1 MNMKRWMK
9 GISVSLMLVAAA
21 ASFGGCG
28 SAGGGSDKQP
38 FTIAYA
44 PNESTEQSADA
55 RSALSADLGKTL
67 GREVK
72 EISASDYNGIIEAL
86 RTKKADM
93 AYLGAEGISLA
104 NQRLDGNV
112 DVIVMKA
119 PDGDKAKALYHSVFI
134 TRADRSDI
142 NSLQDVKGKKMAFVD
157 PGSTSGNLIPTSM
170 IMKAFPNENLD
181 SETLHMNEKFFA
193 SAMYAGKHQASIQA
207 VAKGDVDVAAV
218 SDQIL
223 QAKGDVDVAAV
234 SDQIL
239 QAEINSGNVKAGDI
253 KVIATSA
260 PIPSEGMII
269 RADMDQNLRKT
280 LTEFLLQYA
289 NEDYFAKVIK
299 VKGARFVEASKA
311 DYQPIIELNQ
321 MLSK

>member
-1 MNMKRWMK
+1 MESIILSYTQEEMDMNMKRWMK

-28 SAGGGSDKQP
+28 SAGGGSGQQP

-55 RSALSADLGKTL
+55 RSALSADLGKAL

-134 TRADRSDI
+134 TRQTARI
-142 NSLQDVKGKKMAFVD
+142 
-157 PGSTSGNLIPTSM
+157 
-170 IMKAFPNENLD
+170 
-181 SETLHMNEKFFA
+181 
-193 SAMYAGKHQASIQA
+193 SI
-207 VAKGDVDVAAV
+207 
-218 SDQIL
+218 L
-223 QAKGDVDVAAV
+223 FR
-234 SDQIL
+234 
-239 QAEINSGNVKAGDI
+239 
-253 KVIATSA
+253 T
-260 PIPSEGMII
+260 
-269 RADMDQNLRKT
+269 
-280 LTEFLLQYA
+280 
-289 NEDYFAKVIK
+289 
-299 VKGARFVEASKA
+299 
-311 DYQPIIELNQ
+311 
-321 MLSK
+321 

>member
-119 PDGDKAKALYHSVFI
+119 PDGDKAKG
-134 TRADRSDI
+134 RA
-142 NSLQDVKGKKMAFVD
+142 
-157 PGSTSGNLIPTSM
+157 
-170 IMKAFPNENLD
+170 
-181 SETLHMNEKFFA
+181 
-193 SAMYAGKHQASIQA
+193 
-207 VAKGDVDVAAV
+207 
-218 SDQIL
+218 IL
-223 QAKGDVDVAAV
+223 FR
-234 SDQIL
+234 
-239 QAEINSGNVKAGDI
+239 
-253 KVIATSA
+253 
-260 PIPSEGMII
+260 
-269 RADMDQNLRKT
+269 RA
-280 LTEFLLQYA
+280 
-289 NEDYFAKVIK
+289 
-299 VKGARFVEASKA
+299 
-311 DYQPIIELNQ
+311 
-321 MLSK
+321 

>member
-55 RSALSADLGKTL
+55 RSALSADLGKAL

-223 QAKGDVDVAAV
+223 QA
-234 SDQIL
+234 
-239 QAEINSGNVKAGDI
+239 EINSGNVKAGDI

>member
-1 MNMKRWMK
+1 MNMKRWLK
-9 GISVSLMLVAAA
+9 GLGVSLAFAAA
-21 ASFGGCG
+21 AVGFGGCG
-28 SAGGGSDKQP
+28 STSGSSEQQA

-55 RSALSADLGKTL
+55 RSAMSADLGKKL

-93 AYLGAEGISLA
+93 AYLGPEGIALA
-104 NQRLDGNV
+104 DKRLDGNI

-119 PDGDKAKALYHSVFI
+119 PGGDKAKATYHSVFI
-134 TRADRSDI
+134 TKADRSDI

-170 IMKAFPNENLD
+170 LIKAFPNENLD
-181 SETLHMNEKFFA
+181 SEALHMNEKFFS

-223 QAKGDVDVAAV
+223 QA
-234 SDQIL
+234 
-239 QAEINSGNVKAGDI
+239 EINSGNVNAQDI
-253 KVIATSA
+253 KVIATSD

-269 RADMDQNLRKT
+269 RADMDQNLRRT

-289 NEDYFAKVIK
+289 NEDYFSKVIK

>member
-9 GISVSLMLVAAA
+9 GLSVSLMLVAAA
-21 ASFGGCG
+21 AGFGGCG
-28 SAGGGSDKQP
+28 SSGGGSGQQP

-55 RSALSADLGKTL
+55 RSALSVDLGKAM

-181 SETLHMNEKFFA
+181 SETLHMNEKFFS

-223 QAKGDVDVAAV
+223 QA
-234 SDQIL
+234 
-239 QAEINSGNVKAGDI
+239 EINNGNVNAGDI
-253 KVIATSA
+253 KVIATSD

-280 LTEFLLQYA
+280 LTDFLLQYN
-289 NEDYFAKVIK
+289 NEDYFTKVIK

-321 MLSK
+321 LLNT